1 MTTTRWIVLALFAGC
16 GPSPATPDAS
26 GDGAAG
32 GTGITGACTDGFV
45 RCDGLCIDESLVGP
59 ACAPKA
65 CERGPGGSPIPAQLG
80 ARGLAHQL
88 DFTGASAHLAV
99 TTGPASG
106 PLTATTSVEVHYR
119 RNGGPLEHA
128 VLTGGGTA
136 WQVDIPGTAGEVL
149 DYYFTQKVGPNTFH
163 PGSPHTE
170 PAIDSAWF
178 RRVLGAPPP
187 APPAYPLR
195 VEIGSRFRD
204 RHRNEWRY
212 DHYVGGYD
220 AGASY
225 TITLVDRGDALD
237 VTVVPDP
244 EAKVGKIDFKWYE
257 VFGPTPFC
265 NDPPALAGLAA
276 PGAGMQ
282 RSGNT
287 FTYTIP
293 DVVEG
298 QLVDFELTL
307 TDLAGPVLTY
317 YSEWFYYR
325 IGTGKLGRR
334 DQHPWAYAAGDA
346 AVSDITVHQF
356 AYAQHV
362 PNASPETLAGF
373 LAGKIIFDTAL
384 DSGMLVNPPT
394 TYDCRGNQP
403 LVFPASASPMA
414 ATLGPAL
421 GPQYDATSCTGC
433 HRLDGRGAPPET
445 ASEVP
450 TSLVVLLSPAHPDYG
465 AQLSRHALA
474 GAVPE
479 GQVRVAWEEQAGT
492 FDDGTSF
499 VLRRPRWSFYDLSH
513 GPLDAAAVSVRIA
526 PPVFGLGLVEAV
538 PEATILGLADPDDA
552 DHDGIS
558 GRPSIV
564 IDRRTGKE
572 RVGRFGWT
580 AAQPTIEQQIAAAF
594 AGDMGVGSSLHTDL
608 GVEIND
614 DVLADATTY
623 IRALSVPPR
632 TEHRDPAALRGKALF
647 EAARCNACHVPSL
660 VTASDAKPRELAAQV
675 IQPFSDFLLHDLGE
689 GLADPGGQ
697 REWRTTPLWGLGFA
711 DHALGDAASPTDPN
725 RPTGVARYLHDGRAR
740 TLMEAILWHGG
751 EAEASRNAVLALTAA
766 QRTDLLAYVRYPFAD
781 PPLVGCP

>member
-1 MTTTRWIVLALFAGC
+1 MTRWIMLALLAACAHG
-16 GPSPATPDAS
+16 GTDAATPD
-26 GDGAAG
+26 G
-32 GTGITGACTDGFV
+32 GGVTGACADGFV
-45 RCDGLCIDESLVGP
+45 RCDRLCVEQSLVGP
-59 ACAPKA
+59 ACAPKI
-65 CERGPGGSPIPAQLG
+65 CERGPGGSPAAAQVG

-88 DFTGASAHLAV
+88 TFGGGFAHLAV
-99 TTGPASG
+99 TTGVASA
-106 PLTATTSVEVHYR
+106 PLTATVSVEVHYR
-119 RNGGPLEHA
+119 RNGGPIEHA
-128 VLTGGGTA
+128 MLSGGATA
-136 WQVDIPGTAGEVL
+136 WQVDIAGSEGDVL
-149 DYYFTQKVGPNTFH
+149 DYYFTHKVGPNTFH
-163 PGSPHTE
+163 PASPHTE
-170 PAIDSAWF
+170 PSIDTAWF

-220 AGASY
+220 AGAAY
-225 TITLVDRGDALD
+225 KLTLVDRGDALD
-237 VTVVPDP
+237 VIVVPDP
-244 EAKVGKIDFKWYE
+244 EAMVGKIDLKWYD

-276 PGAGMQ
+276 PGAGMVK
-282 RSGNT
+282 SGNT

-293 DVVEG
+293 NVVEG

-307 TDLAGPVLTY
+307 TDLVGPVLTY

-346 AVSDITVHQF
+346 AVSDVTVQQF

-362 PNASPETLAGF
+362 PNASAEMLADF

-394 TYDCRGNQP
+394 TYDCRGTQP
-403 LVFPASASPMA
+403 LTMPPTASPLA
-414 ATLGPAL
+414 GKLGPAL
-421 GPQYDATSCTGC
+421 GPRYDATSCTGC

-445 ASEVP
+445 ASDVAS
-450 TSLVVLLSPAHPDYG
+450 SLVVLLSPAHPVYG
-465 AQLSRHALA
+465 GQLSRR
-474 GAVPE
+474 GMPE
-479 GQVRVAWEEQAGT
+479 GDVRVAWDEQAGA
-492 FDDGTSF
+492 FDDGTPF
-499 VLRRPRWSFYDLSH
+499 TLRRPRWSFVNLTA
-513 GPLDAAAVSVRIA
+513 GPLDPDAVSVRIA

-538 PEATILGLADPDDA
+538 PDATILGLADPDDA

-558 GRPSIV
+558 GRASIV
-564 IDRRTGKE
+564 VDRKSGKDAL
-572 RVGRFGWT
+572 GRFGWT

-594 AGDMGVGSSLHTDL
+594 AGDMGVGSSLFSEL
-608 GVEIND
+608 GAEIND
-614 DVLADATTY
+614 ELLADATAY

-647 EAARCNACHVPSL
+647 EGAGCAGCHVPSL
-660 VTASDAKPRELAAQV
+660 VTAQDAKPRELAGQV
-675 IQPFSDFLLHDLGE
+675 IQPFSDFLLHDLGD
-689 GLADPGGQ
+689 GLADPDV
-697 REWRTTPLWGLGFA
+697 REWRTAPLWGLAFA
-711 DHALGDAASPTDPN
+711 DHALVDATSPTDPN
-725 RPTGVARYLHDGRAR
+725 RRNGAARYLHDGRAR

-751 EAEASRNAVLALTAA
+751 EAEAARKFVLVLDAA
-766 QRTDLLAYVRYPFAD
+766 QREDLIAYVRYPFAD